1 MNRVYNFSAGPGV
14 LPVPVLEE
22 VAKEF
27 PDYHGCGM
35 SLVEMSHRGPVFSQI
50 IRETRDLLRELLSV
64 HQQSPEFWDNL

>member
-27 PDYHGCGM
+27 PDYHGTGM
-35 SLVEMSHRGPVFSQI
+35 SLVEMSHRGQIFSQI
-50 IRETRDLLRELLSV
+50 IR
-64 HQQSPEFWDNL
+64 